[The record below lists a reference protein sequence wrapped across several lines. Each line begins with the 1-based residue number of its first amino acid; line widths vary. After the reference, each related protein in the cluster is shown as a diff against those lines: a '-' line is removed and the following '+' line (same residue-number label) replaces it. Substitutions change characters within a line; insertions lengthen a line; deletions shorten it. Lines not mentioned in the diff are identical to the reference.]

1 MKKKILFGGIAVV
14 LLAAIAAAAY
24 WFLLREEPK
33 TPRYKRDPKAWE
45 VPPVAYSM
53 KGKTFAV
60 PDQPDTKVVMNLI
73 APGTKYDYPMG
84 TFAVATGTGEGQL
97 SVLDEFA
104 THLEG
109 GLRAVP
115 IIVSNN
121 GTGQQVYLAVIEEND
136 ERFEHVRSAYLGDR
150 IRVSRVSRNGNQV
163 TVEYFVHDRN
173 QPMAEIPSV
182 NTSAIVDISNGVFVQ
197 EGRKPWL
204 DAMYDVKQ
212 FTGVYEWQKTVAGD
226 GSIVTP
232 SKPEVF
238 TLRFDGPRVSL
249 GTDCNTGSSEVALP
263 TGTSTA
269 ISFGPVATTKMFC
282 QSSEEGPYFDTFG
295 KITAYDEAVSG
306 QLTFTLNDGGEMIF
320 HKAGQKLEFENA
332 DNEGDAATTTE

>member
-1 MKKKILFGGIAVV
+1 
-14 LLAAIAAAAY
+14 
-24 WFLLREEPK
+24 
-33 TPRYKRDPKAWE
+33 
-45 VPPVAYSM
+45 
-53 KGKTFAV
+53 
-60 PDQPDTKVVMNLI
+60 MNLI

-173 QPMAEIPSV
+173 QPMAEVPSV
-182 NTSAIVDISNGVFVQ
+182 NTNAIIDISNGVFVQ

-204 DAMYDVKQ
+204 DAMYDVKELLVSMSGKRQ
-212 FTGVYEWQKTVAGD
+212 WPPTVVLLRRRNRKCSRSVLMVRAFRSERIVIQGVA
-226 GSIVTP
+226 
-232 SKPEVF
+232 
-238 TLRFDGPRVSL
+238 R
-249 GTDCNTGSSEVALP
+249 
-263 TGTSTA
+263 
-269 ISFGPVATTKMFC
+269 
-282 QSSEEGPYFDTFG
+282 
-295 KITAYDEAVSG
+295 
-306 QLTFTLNDGGEMIF
+306 
-320 HKAGQKLEFENA
+320 
-332 DNEGDAATTTE
+332 